1 MISYVPN
8 YEVGNKP
15 YICKVFTA
23 SSGEEFHTAI
33 NFSNETERAELPEEI
48 ILGHLDNILQYIENR
63 SQSLEYI
70 KLDEQVNMEPW
81 PIKGWTDLQW
91 ANDELTVWWQ
101 YIYYKEEAPESSP
114 IHVGINTEEHSHDDS
129 DHTHDPETGEEVPNA

>member
-1 MISYVPN
+1 MISYLPN

-23 SSGEEFHTAI
+23 SSGEEFHTAMT
-33 NFSNETERAELPEEI
+33 FFNETERKELPEEV
-48 ILGHLDNILQYIENR
+48 ILGHLDNIIQYIKDR
-63 SQSLEYI
+63 SDTLTYI

-91 ANDELTVWWQ
+91 ANDELTIWWQ
-101 YIYYKEEAPESSP
+101 YSYYKEEAPESNP
-114 IHVGINTEEHSHDDS
+114 IVVGLGEEIPHDES
-129 DHTHDPETGEEVPNA
+129 DHTHDPATGEEVPNA

>member
-33 NFSNETERAELPEEI
+33 NFSNETERKEAFRRNYL
-48 ILGHLDNILQYIENR
+48 R
-63 SQSLEYI
+63 SFR
-70 KLDEQVNMEPW
+70 
-81 PIKGWTDLQW
+81 
-91 ANDELTVWWQ
+91 
-101 YIYYKEEAPESSP
+101 
-114 IHVGINTEEHSHDDS
+114 
-129 DHTHDPETGEEVPNA
+129 

>member
-33 NFSNETERAELPEEI
+33 NFSNETEREELSQET
-48 ILGHLDNILQYIENR
+48 ILGHLDNVITYINDR
-63 SQSLEYI
+63 SDSLDYV
-70 KLDEQVNMEPW
+70 KLDESLNNEPW
-81 PIKGWTDLQW
+81 PLKGWTDLLW
-91 ANDELTVWWQ
+91 ANDEITVWWH
-101 YIYYKEEAPESSP
+101 YIYYKEE
-114 IHVGINTEEHSHDDS
+114 V
-129 DHTHDPETGEEVPNA
+129 DHAHDPETGDEIPNA